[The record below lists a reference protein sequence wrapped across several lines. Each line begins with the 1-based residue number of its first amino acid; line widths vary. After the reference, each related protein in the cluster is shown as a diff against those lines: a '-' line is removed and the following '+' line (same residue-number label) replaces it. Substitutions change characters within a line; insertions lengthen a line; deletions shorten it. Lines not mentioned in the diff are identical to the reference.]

1 MWSRAS
7 LFIDPFSRSF
17 GGVGGEG
24 FDVTLVTDM
33 DNAGTVNLELVEMN
47 DAKREWGKVGVNR
60 TNQNVLAP
68 TRIHGYTDIFDGNAP
83 TGKKRERD
91 VSQEPFNQFYAFGK
105 ESIILTYVKRVVI
118 CGKTVNDGLI
128 GGRLLFDN
136 PIWFAILWDWL
147 RYRRAND

>member
-1 MWSRAS
+1 MAWSFFYLSLFLLPSHYRFWVLGGGGLWSRAS
-7 LFIDPFSRSF
+7 LFISPFSRSF

-68 TRIHGYTDIFDGNAP
+68 TRIHGRLD
-83 TGKKRERD
+83 
-91 VSQEPFNQFYAFGK
+91 
-105 ESIILTYVKRVVI
+105 L
-118 CGKTVNDGLI
+118 
-128 GGRLLFDN
+128 GGV
-136 PIWFAILWDWL
+136 
-147 RYRRAND
+147 